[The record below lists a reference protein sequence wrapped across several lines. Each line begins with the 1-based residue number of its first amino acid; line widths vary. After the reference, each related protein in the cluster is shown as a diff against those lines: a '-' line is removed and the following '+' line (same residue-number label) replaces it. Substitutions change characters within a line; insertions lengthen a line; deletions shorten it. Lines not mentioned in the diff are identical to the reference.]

1 MSAASVLPRA
11 SRLGL
16 VLGAG
21 AALGAAH
28 AGVLQVLDDA
38 GVYCAVVVGAS
49 AGALIGGG
57 YAAGLSGAELADS
70 VLAADWST
78 FASWRPSRR
87 WGVLDTS
94 PLERTIEARIG
105 ARRIEELG
113 RRFGATAFD
122 LRTWEPVLLTSGR
135 LATALRASSAVP
147 GLFAPVRVDDQLL
160 VDGAVAGNVP
170 VWAARRLHADR
181 VIAVS
186 LDNGPADETWG
197 AARLL
202 DRVNDAHTA
211 RKRDL
216 QKTRATADVL
226 IRPDTRG
233 LSRWSPKDV
242 PRLVEAGRI
251 AAQSCLHD
259 ICQLDSATPSTA
271 DWRLTNSS
279 SRDCP
284 INGGSDLGI
293 C

>member
-1 MSAASVLPRA
+1 MSAASALPRA

-38 GVYCAVVVGAS
+38 GVHCAVVVGAS

-57 YAAGLSGAELADS
+57 YAAGLSGTELADL
-70 VLAADWST
+70 VLAADWGT

-94 PLERTIEARIG
+94 PLERTIETRIG

-181 VIAVS
+181 IIAVS
-186 LDNGPADETWG
+186 LDNGPADDAWG
-197 AARLL
+197 AARLF
-202 DRVNDAHTA
+202 DRVNGART

-216 QKTRATADVL
+216 QRTSATADVL
-226 IRPDTRG
+226 IRPDIRG

-251 AAQSCLHD
+251 AAQSRLQD
-259 ICQLDSATPSTA
+259 ISQLGSATPSTA
-271 DWRLTNSS
+271 DWRLTSS
-279 SRDCP
+279 S
-284 INGGSDLGI
+284 
-293 C
+293 